1 MTDTSLAQTF
11 AEIRPAIE
19 QHADI
24 RVDSLSFSEL
34 TTLHLGGTPIAVV
47 RCGSRASVVHA
58 VKLLD
63 AHRIPLL
70 IVGGG
75 SNLVIADGDI
85 PVVAVIVECKEMSA
99 DMHTGKLVAD
109 AGVVWDEV
117 VAFAVEAGLGGIEC
131 LSGIPGSAGAT
142 PVQNVGAYGVEIAD
156 VLVSV
161 ELLDRATGEVS
172 EVPAA
177 ELDLAY
183 RYSNLKFTGRGVV
196 LGITLQLALDGLSA
210 PLRFGE
216 LARLLGVTATGGEQI
231 RWNSREVREAVLQ
244 LRRGK
249 GMVYDPDDHDT
260 WSAGSFFTNPII
272 SDALLA
278 SVRTRVAELCTPEDA
293 AAMPCYAAGS
303 GAWKL
308 SAAWLIDRA
317 GYKKGY
323 PEGAVARLSTK
334 HTLALTNQGNANT
347 ADLVALARDIRDG
360 VQETF
365 GVALEPEPVWIGV
378 EF

>member
-1 MTDTSLAQTF
+1 MTDTSLTQTF
-11 AEIRPAIE
+11 AEIRPEIE
-19 QHADI
+19 RHADTRI
-24 RVDSLSFSEL
+24 ESLAFSEL
-34 TTLHLGGTPIAVV
+34 TTFHLGGTPIAAVH
-47 RCGSRASVVHA
+47 CGSREAVAHVVR
-58 VKLLD
+58 LLD

-85 PVVAVIVECKEMSA
+85 PVVAVIVECEEISA
-99 DMHTGKLVAD
+99 DMHTGRLVVD
-109 AGVVWDEV
+109 AGAVWDDV
-117 VAFAVEAGLGGIEC
+117 VAFAVDAGLGGIEC

-142 PVQNVGAYGVEIAD
+142 PVQNVGAYGAEIAD

-161 ELLDRATGEVS
+161 ELLDRGTGEVS

-177 ELDLAY
+177 ELELAY
-183 RYSNLKFTGRGVV
+183 RYSNLKFTGRAVV
-196 LGITLQLALDGLSA
+196 LGITLQLSLDGLSA

-216 LARLLGVTATGGEQI
+216 LARLLGVAAPGEEAI
-231 RWNSREVREAVLQ
+231 RWNVREVREAVVQ

-260 WSAGSFFTNPII
+260 WSAGSFFTNPIV
-272 SDALLA
+272 SDALLET
-278 SVRTRVAELCTPEDA
+278 VRTRMAELCEPEDA
-293 AAMPCYAAGS
+293 AAMPCYPMGP

-323 PEGAVARLSTK
+323 PEGAPARLSTK
-334 HTLALTNQGNANT
+334 HTLALTNRGNAT
-347 ADLVALARDIRDG
+347 TTDLVALAHDICDG
-360 VQETF
+360 VQKTF